1 MIYDDYINLNT
12 VGGSSNAYSLRLT
25 ITLNSQDKINNKSN
39 ITINSYMKTNASYWG
54 WSGFYSPKLEIKLT
68 PNTTDVETSLVNITV
83 DSLPT
88 NNTGN
93 WVLKGSWTGDIEHNS
108 DGKLKLSSVK
118 AIFNPNTSSYSYLP
132 ESGTLLASDI
142 EITKIPRM
150 SDLDVGNGQYID
162 NNENGLN
169 IKVTK
174 NISTYYDVLEVVYN
188 GTTYATRTG
197 VDGTF
202 NLILTEEELNNI
214 YIASSND
221 KLPSLEYKLTTYNDN
236 NMTEIIGY
244 TIKNG
249 YLILSNAMPIFNTF
263 TYQDTNIITSSLTND
278 NQRIIKNYS
287 DVKVIIS
294 NENKAI
300 GVKGASIVS
309 YRFQDGIVVS
319 YSDTLEVNY
328 TLNKYNFSNSII
340 VTAIDSRGN
349 ETSAKIDGIPLII
362 YDQIPLIT
370 NVLTERKNG
379 VESETYLSL
388 NAKLWVGDYNIS
400 RPNTITYFGY
410 RVKSVKET
418 WGDQTW
424 YDKTA
429 QFLTAIAGQE
439 LNNISISINDKFKIY
454 ENGTSGGFTEGSEFD
469 IQIRISD
476 GYNTTIF
483 NSDFEDGY
491 IQNGILL
498 DTYYKSDTGYKY
510 AINGMVNTELDDGLQ
525 VYGKLYLNETE
536 IIESGTTTH
545 GGYTKYSNGLMI
557 EYGKVSISTKIDSQW
572 GSVYE
577 ASVVLPN
584 FPIEFKYLYSC
595 NISTYGRAC
604 FIEYFN
610 TTISNIGTG
619 YISRP
624 VADTQNYTYTFNYIA
639 IGTWK

>member
-68 PNTTDVETSLVNITV
+68 PDTTGIETSLVNITV

-132 ESGTLLASDI
+132 ESGTLLASNI

-162 NNENGLN
+162 NNENGLS
-169 IKVTK
+169 ITVTK

-202 NLILTEEELNNI
+202 NLKLTEEELNSL
-214 YIASSND
+214 YVASSND

-388 NAKLWVGDYNIS
+388 NAKLWVGDYNIN

-410 RVKSVKET
+410 RVKSVNET
-418 WGDQTW
+418 WGTQTW

-429 QFLTAIAGQE
+429 QFLTAIDGQE

-498 DTYYKSDTGYKY
+498 DTYCKSNTGYKY

-525 VYGKLYLNETE
+525 IFGKLYVNGIEM
-536 IIESGTTTH
+536 IESG
-545 GGYTKYSNGLMI
+545 SNANGIWNKFADGTIIQRGTFKINAMI
-557 EYGKVSISTKIDSQW
+557 NSAW
-572 GSVYE
+572 GSWYECPVTFPDFPIPFTTNATVTITPRGRGCWLEYQE
-577 ASVVLPN
+577 ASLTGMG
-584 FPIEFKYLYSC
+584 S
-595 NISTYGRAC
+595 S
-604 FIEYFN
+604 FIA
-610 TTISNIGTG
+610 
-619 YISRP
+619 RP
-624 VADTQNYTYTFNYIA
+624 VADSTNNVYLFDYIA
-639 IGTWK
+639 IGK